1 MIMMRKGHDES
12 PGMLT
17 CLLQAVSSDLGDRS
31 LGDWILGDRSF
42 GDWILG
48 DWTLGDWIL
57 GDLQNK
63 YLAVDLKLA

>member
-31 LGDWILGDRSF
+31 LGDWILGDWTF
-42 GDWILG
+42 GDWR
-48 DWTLGDWIL
+48 L

>member
-31 LGDWILGDRSF
+31 LGDRSLGDWILGDRSF
-42 GDWILG
+42 GDWS
-48 DWTLGDWIL
+48 L